1 MVPGVNSLR
10 KTGIQYQL
18 DTIIYIKDDD
28 LNMLTNFGTSLDSIL
43 SHVPQNVIDRSQ
55 LAIYTDL
62 DTGLSTDTFGI
73 YGYQGHVYMYNQKIW
88 LGGLLHHELGHSNGL
103 RHTFCA
109 NQPLSYCDGDNL
121 PDTAPDKRDDCD
133 SPNPCS
139 NNVMAYHTRS
149 YFSPQQ
155 IAIMR
160 NRIIFNKSHQLVLPP
175 SGGGSQNFHQSDT
188 LKGFHM
194 IPNNEL
200 VVKSGAT
207 LYIDGTIVMPKD
219 GVIKVEPN
227 ARLELLCGGITGLG
241 EQMWN
246 GVQLM
251 GSELLPQ
258 QAVYQ
263 GSIKLN
269 PGTYL
274 AYAKDAI
281 SNCY

>member
-1 MVPGVNSLR
+1 
-10 KTGIQYQL
+10 
-18 DTIIYIKDDD
+18 
-28 LNMLTNFGTSLDSIL
+28 
-43 SHVPQNVIDRSQ
+43 
-55 LAIYTDL
+55 
-62 DTGLSTDTFGI
+62 
-73 YGYQGHVYMYNQKIW
+73 
-88 LGGLLHHELGHSNGL
+88 
-103 RHTFCA
+103 
-109 NQPLSYCDGDNL
+109 
-121 PDTAPDKRDDCD
+121 
-133 SPNPCS
+133 
-139 NNVMAYHTRS
+139 
-149 YFSPQQ
+149 
-155 IAIMR
+155 
-160 NRIIFNKSHQLVLPP
+160 
-175 SGGGSQNFHQSDT
+175 
-188 LKGFHM
+188 M